1 MTMSTT
7 STTPQTRPSTWDVPV
22 DERLAAEVIGTA
34 LSSGADFADLF
45 VEDRSDRS
53 LVFLGGKVKDAVSGH
68 SLGAGIRVIHGQRAI
83 YGYTSDLSPE
93 GLLKVAR
100 AVAAAERGAG
110 TAIATPLS
118 QTRPTLVHPCKLYPR
133 QVPVDRRIDLMQRAD
148 RAARAFGEAVSQV
161 EISLAETV
169 QNVLIANSEGLFV
182 TDERPYTRIFIQAIA
197 SGHGEQQVG
206 ARSPGA
212 LAGFE
217 FVEALDIEALARE
230 AAESAVRML
239 EARDCPA
246 GRMPVV
252 IDKGFGGVIFH
263 EACGHLLETT
273 SVAPRASILADK
285 LGETIAHEAV
295 TAIDDGTIR
304 NEWGSIAIDDEG
316 METRRTVLIDKGR
329 LVSYL
334 VDRLG
339 EIKTGYART
348 GSGRRQSYRFPPAS
362 RMRNTF
368 IAPGDASF
376 EDLIAGIDFGLY
388 ARRMGGGSV
397 TPGTGDFNFS
407 VREAYLIRNGRI
419 AEPVRG
425 ATLIGNGADIL
436 KKISR
441 VGRDLELAAGMC
453 GSISGSIPVTVGQ
466 PPLLVDEITVGGRT
480 T

>member
-1 MTMSTT
+1 MSTT
-7 STTPQTRPSTWDVPV
+7 PLARTRTWDVPV
-22 DERLAAEVIGTA
+22 DEHLAAEVIAVA

-45 VEDRSDRS
+45 VEDRTDRS
-53 LVFLGGKVKDAVSGH
+53 LVYLGGKVKDAVSGH
-68 SLGAGIRVIHGQRAI
+68 SLGAGIRVVHGQRAI
-83 YGYTSDLSPE
+83 YGYTSDLSRE
-93 GLLKVAR
+93 GLLEVAR
-100 AVAAAERGAG
+100 AVAAAENGSGSTVARA
-110 TAIATPLS
+110 LVE
-118 QTRPTLVHPCKLYPR
+118 TRPERVHPAKLYPR
-133 QVPVDRRIDLMQRAD
+133 EVPLDRRIDLMVRAD
-148 RAARAFGEAVSQV
+148 AAARSFGEAISQV

-169 QNVLIANSEGLFV
+169 QNVLIANSEGLYI
-182 TDERPYTRIFIQAIA
+182 TDERPYTRIFVQAIA

-212 LAGFE
+212 LAGYE
-217 FVEALDIEALARE
+217 FVESIAIEDLARE

-239 EARDCPA
+239 EAKDCPA

-273 SVAPRASILADK
+273 SVAPKASILADK

-295 TAIDDGTIR
+295 TAVDDGTIQ

-316 METRRTVLIDKGR
+316 MPARRTVLIEKGR

-334 VDRLG
+334 ADRLG

-368 IAPGDASF
+368 IAPGDATL
-376 EDLIAGIDFGLY
+376 EELVGAIDFGLY
-388 ARRMGGGSV
+388 AKRMGGGSV

-441 VGRDLELAAGMC
+441 VGRDLEYAAGMC
-453 GSISGSIPVTVGQ
+453 GSISGSVPVTVGQ
-466 PPLLVDEITVGGRT
+466 PPLLVDEITVGGKSA
-480 T
+480 